1 MIVRSTAWLVATLCG
16 SALLLVIGYLVS
28 GNSLVAMALAGLVLI
43 VGVTAR
49 QPAALPILAMPAS
62 VIIHRVGG
70 GGVDLSVSD
79 FALFGAFWAALFLAP
94 RPFSGPMRTML
105 WISAIY
111 QVATLFTV
119 IANPF
124 LANTVEWFHAWL
136 LVGGSLVVGWAV
148 GRGGHARF
156 GLTLLLI
163 PCIVIAVMTIGTAV
177 QQLGAGY
184 SGVYIFDMHKNFIGT
199 VLAFAAL
206 ITYINPRWLGWPHR
220 LAQATFLL
228 LGLGV
233 FASEARQ
240 ALIGLAAAILIVILR
255 PDPDRKRSKVVLLA
269 IIPAIFYVGDAA
281 HEQLT
286 EDNPFNS
293 AFQRLAWYEDAIEVW
308 RRSPWVG
315 MGLRYWTA
323 GRTEFEF
330 QPPNAELEMLAS
342 AGIIGLVGFLILFGA
357 SLVVLWRVDPRF
369 GTLAFTM
376 VLMRFVQGQFDLFW
390 VSVQASV
397 PFLIVGVCLG
407 AHAYAQARQGRG
419 AADGDQLRP
428 AVGPTT
434 DRGPAVSRAVTS

>member
-1 MIVRSTAWLVATLCG
+1 MIVRSTAWLVVTGVGA
-16 SALLLVIGYLVS
+16 ALLLVIGFLVP
-28 GNSLVAMALAGLVLI
+28 GNSVVAIAMAGLVLL
-43 VGVTAR
+43 VGLTAR
-49 QPAALPILAMPAS
+49 QPVTLPILAMPAS
-62 VIIHRVGG
+62 VIIQRVGG

-79 FALFGAFWAALFLAP
+79 FALFAAFWAAVFLAP
-94 RPFSGPMRTML
+94 RPFSRPMRSML

-148 GRGGHARF
+148 GRGGRARL
-156 GLTLLLI
+156 GLTLFLL
-163 PCIVIAVMTIGTAV
+163 PCIAIAVMTLITAV
-177 QQLGAGY
+177 QQFGTGY
-184 SGVYIFDMHKNFIGT
+184 AGVYLFDMHKNFIGT

-206 ITYINPRWLGWPHR
+206 VTYVNPRWLDWPHR

-228 LGLGV
+228 LALGV
-233 FASEARQ
+233 VASEARQ
-240 ALIGLAAAILIVILR
+240 ALIGLAAAIVVVILR
-255 PDPDRKRSKVVLLA
+255 PDPERRRSKVVLLA

-293 AFQRLAWYEDAIEVW
+293 AFQRLAWYDDAMEVW

-323 GRTEFEF
+323 GRTEFGF

-342 AGIIGLVGFLILFGA
+342 AGVIGLTGFLILFGA

-369 GTLAFTM
+369 GTLAFAM

-407 AHAYAQARQGRG
+407 AHAYALAQQDRDLEDSHPLPLEGRS
-419 AADGDQLRP
+419 
-428 AVGPTT
+428 T
-434 DRGPAVSRAVTS
+434 DEGPAVSKAATP